1 MSRKRQDYGIKSHVH
16 QDISARPVLPT
27 PKLLRAIIRSKEQP
41 PMPLRFVL
49 QVLTALKVQSA
60 QRWLRAPSIHGFQQL
75 LIARLILNA
84 APQQDANLVNIA
96 YRE

>member
-1 MSRKRQDYGIKSHVH
+1 MSKRRQGYGIKSHVH
-16 QDISARPVLPT
+16 QDISATKMLPT

-41 PMPLRFVL
+41 KLTQRFVL
-49 QVLTALKVQSA
+49 QVLTALKVRLV
-60 QRWLRAPSIHGFQQL
+60 QRWLHAQSIHGFQQL
-75 LIARLILNA
+75 LIAQLILNA